1 MPPVKQPERPTIQKS
16 TEQRDVEKLAEVLW
30 KHGDPTTE
38 HCRREIIKAGI
49 RMDEVT
55 PAMLHRAEELNQE
68 RLREGFRNTNANPNH
83 RVKVV
88 VAGDNEFDPSLNP
101 SHPIRGAAKIK
112 QEHQAQQ
119 PSSTSSTRKGI
130 RARNFLFGYPA
141 TAVFR
146 TMGKIGLS
154 LEEAT
159 KVVDHFK
166 VNTTK
171 ACLYTFLRAGAKG
184 ERGDPAPLTATEKKE
199 VVRIAK
205 ET

>member
-1 MPPVKQPERPTIQKS
+1 MPPVKRPTIQKS
-16 TEQRDVEKLAEVLW
+16 TEQRDVEKLAQVLW

-38 HCRREIIKAGI
+38 HCRREIVKAGI

-55 PAMLHRAEELNQE
+55 PVMLHKAEKLNQE
-68 RLREGFRNTNANPNH
+68 RLREGFRNTNADANH
-83 RVKVV
+83 LVKVV

-101 SHPIRGAAKIK
+101 NHPIRGVARIK
-112 QEHQAQQ
+112 QEQQAQH
-119 PSSTSSTRKGI
+119 PSSISSTGKGI
-130 RARNFLFGYPA
+130 RGRNFLFGYPA

-146 TMGKIGLS
+146 TMGKMGLS
-154 LEEAT
+154 LEEAM
-159 KVVDHFK
+159 KVVAHYK
-166 VNTTK
+166 VPTTK

-184 ERGDPAPLTATEKKE
+184 ERGDPASLTAAQKKE